1 MKLELIETFLATLTH
16 GSIRAAARQMG
27 LSQPGV
33 SRKLRQLEEELG
45 VALLKRSAQGVTLTV
60 YGEAFARRAR
70 TIVNETQRA
79 VGEVAQMRGEREGVV
94 RIMLAPASSVDW
106 VARAVGLFQ
115 RDCPGVRLDIY
126 EGMQEQAV
134 ERLRSGSLD
143 FAVSPLWQALPDSEF
158 QAEPLQRM
166 DMAVVTRKDGRFRHC
181 RHLDE
186 LISAPWLHVGAGTH
200 VSPLVVDLF
209 RHFGLSAPPPKMES
223 YSLTSTLAFLLD
235 SDAVTLLPAKFGRQ
249 PLYADVLTE
258 LPISDPLPTQDL
270 YLVQRRESPLTPTS
284 AILAGHIRRVA
295 MQLAN

>member
-1 MKLELIETFLATLTH
+1 MKLDLIETFLATLTH
-16 GSIRAAARQMG
+16 GSIRAAARQLN

-45 VALLKRSAQGVTLTV
+45 VALLQRSAQGVVLTD

-79 VGEVAQMRGEREGVV
+79 VDEVAQMRGEREGVV

-106 VARAVGLFQ
+106 VARAVRLFQ
-115 RDCPGVRLDIY
+115 RDCPGVRLDIF

-134 ERLRSGSLD
+134 ERLRGGSLD
-143 FAVSPLWQALPDSEF
+143 FAVSPLWQSLPESEF
-158 QAEPLQRM
+158 QVDVLQSM
-166 DMAVVTRKDGRFRHC
+166 EMAVITRREGRFRHC
-181 RHLDE
+181 RHLTE
-186 LISAPWLHVGAGTH
+186 LISAPWLHVGAGSH
-200 VSPLVVDLF
+200 VSPLVIDLF
-209 RHFGLSAPPPKMES
+209 RHFGLSAPPPQMES

-235 SDAVTLLPAKFGRQ
+235 SDAVTLLPAKFSRQ
-249 PLYADVLTE
+249 PLYAPVLTE
-258 LPISDPLPTQDL
+258 LPISDPLPTQSL

-295 MQLAN
+295 AQMES